1 MSFLAISSLSLL
13 TTSIVSSVI
22 YPELLINSM
31 STMASGLMKS
41 ISYLISISHSDADLQ
56 QILLLSDVIEDI
68 RILKNFIEEEQ
79 NMSSK
84 VKTIIECI
92 DNLSKT
98 LFELEKNVK
107 SITTKIEYNK
117 TIWFSYIRSYNLN
130 KDKELLS
137 LLIVQLKHRFEM
149 LSNIYSMRRLTL

>member
-84 VKTIIECI
+84 GKTIIECI